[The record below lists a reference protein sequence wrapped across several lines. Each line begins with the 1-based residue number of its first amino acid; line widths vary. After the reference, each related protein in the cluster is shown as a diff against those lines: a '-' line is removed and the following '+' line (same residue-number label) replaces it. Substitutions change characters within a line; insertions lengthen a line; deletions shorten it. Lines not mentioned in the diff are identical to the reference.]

1 MFSRQAP
8 QINHSLWQGG
18 LSAAQASVVMNAL
31 GQCRAPLVH
40 RAPVTVDY
48 TSPDMRLIDA
58 STTNI
63 KYPDIIILPPEVPPP
78 RPRPP
83 TPPEETPTP
92 EPNPLPP
99 KDPIA
104 PVQPPAGAPGG
115 PGPGGG
121 GSGGDS
127 WQQAY
132 NQLLAELGKLR
143 QEFQDYQA
151 KYPDHTG
158 GDYIDVDSSTS
169 RTISLKTSNNGQGLI
184 CKFGTDEIVGES
196 IEDIL
201 FNYALMNNDSAK
213 VVTDVTFDG
222 TNIVI
227 EYGRLAVWRDEGADG
242 TSNIPTV
249 QCPNP

>member
-8 QINHSLWQGG
+8 QINQNLWQGG
-18 LSAAQASVVMNAL
+18 LSAAQASVIANAL

-58 STTNI
+58 SITNI
-63 KYPDIIILPPEVPPP
+63 KYPEISIQPPEVPPP
-78 RPRPP
+78 KPP
-83 TPPEETPTP
+83 TPPEEVPP
-92 EPNPLPP
+92 AEPNPLPP

-104 PVQPPAGAPGG
+104 PVQPPVGAPGG
-115 PGPGGG
+115 PSPGGG
-121 GSGGDS
+121 GGDNS
-127 WQQAY
+127 WQEAY
-132 NQLLAELGKLR
+132 KQLQAELNDLR
-143 QEFQDYQA
+143 QEFSDYKA

-158 GDYIDVDSSTS
+158 GDYIDVDNSTS
-169 RTISLKTSNNGQGLI
+169 RTISLKTENNDKGFI

-196 IEDIL
+196 IDDIL
-201 FNYALMNNDSAK
+201 FNYALTNNDSAK

-222 TNIVI
+222 ANIVI
-227 EYGRLAVWRDEGADG
+227 HYGRLAVWNDEGPDG

-249 QCPNP
+249 QCPSP